1 MIDEE
6 GGENGIFRERKKKKE
21 KIFAFTRFQIKSYE
35 TTRVK
40 RRLHTLPRAA
50 AAVVVVVVE
59 NKQINKQ
66 TTKNGIKKRKQ

>member
-1 MIDEE
+1 MKKEE
-6 GGENGIFRERKKKKE
+6 KTGSSEKERKKKE